1 MTIQEWKT
9 RINGFFQ
16 PKSQAERQKM
26 MKYLVVFPAAVLC
39 GVVILWLLYTS
50 LNKSDGKVGNAF
62 NTEIPEG
69 ENDGMKDKMSEY
81 EAADAAKEKE
91 AQQQAV
97 VALDTLAAPAA
108 TDTVEQQSAVENSAQ
123 AYQEVQASLNDFF
136 VEDTSADNVEM
147 EALNERIAELEAQNA
162 MAQQQAQQSNDMA
175 MLERSYQLAAQYMGN
190 GNANAVYQAL
200 PQPDEKGKRNVQPV
214 AQVSRN
220 VVSTLGSAQNV
231 RGFTTAVGT
240 MRAVAKNTIAA
251 VVAGNQSV
259 IDGESVR
266 LRTTEPMWVGNRLI
280 PRNTTVVGSARVQGE
295 RLEIEISS
303 IECQGSIY
311 HVELQVY
318 DSDGQEG
325 INIPN
330 SMESDALH
338 EIGANMGSTMGS
350 SINISTDAGAQIASD
365 VGRGLINGVSQYLT
379 KKMRTVKVHLKSGY
393 RVMLHQPENL

>member
-97 VALDTLAAPAA
+97 VALDTLAAAA
-108 TDTVEQQSAVENSAQ
+108 TTDTVEQRSAVENSAQ

-162 MAQQQAQQSNDMA
+162 MAQQQSQQSNDMA

-190 GNANAVYQAL
+190 SNAVYQAP

-311 HVELQVY
+311 DVELQVY

-350 SINISTDAGAQIASD
+350 SINISTNTGAQIASD
-365 VGRGLINGVSQYLT
+365 VGRGLINGVSQYLN
-379 KKMRTVKVHLKSGY
+379 KKLRTVKVHLKAGY
-393 RVMLHQPENL
+393 RVMLHQPEDI